1 DNSARVVP
9 IHPVIAPL
17 VERLVET
24 TFDGFLISG
33 LVPGGQDKRR
43 GAYPSKR
50 FSEHRKTLGLS
61 DPSTT
66 FHSTRHNFA
75 TAAERAGI
83 PVPTFQ
89 KLLGHERQGITLT
102 RYSDGPELS
111 ALRTAVAQISHD
123 RAASEDYPAVA
134 IDSLV
139 MSRAEF
145 FEGNKAWRRQRGRDL
160 VPPDLSHS

>member
-1 DNSARVVP
+1 
-9 IHPVIAPL
+9 
-17 VERLVET
+17 
-24 TFDGFLISG
+24 ISG

-50 FSEHRKTLGLS
+50 FSEHRKKLGLS
-61 DPSTT
+61 DPNTT

-89 KLLGHERQGITLT
+89 KLLGHERQGITLS

-111 ALRTAVAQISHD
+111 ALRAAVALITHD
-123 RAASEDYPAVA
+123 RAASEDHPAVA
-134 IDSLV
+134 VDDLV
-139 MSRAEF
+139 SSCLENFR
-145 FEGNKAWRRQRGRDL
+145 GNSAWRRKGG
-160 VPPDLSHS
+160 